1 MLKRTPF
8 YDFHVSAGARMV
20 EYAGWEMPIL
30 YRGIIEEH
38 EHTRK
43 SGSIFDVSHMGRI
56 SFSGPQAAALIDRV
70 VTRKISDQR
79 IGQSRYSLV
88 CNEAG
93 GILDDVIVSRDTKN
107 WLVVCNASNRERIV
121 KHFNEVRRSADLDVD
136 VVDQTTATAMVAI
149 QGPKVIEKLAN
160 VLPVEFDTLRR
171 YHFVTDSLMLVKFTC
186 FRSGY
191 TGEDGVEL
199 ILPAK
204 AAAMAMKM
212 LGGRMD
218 RAEATIRPAGLGARD
233 TLRLEAGM
241 PLYGN
246 ELTEATDPLSAGLG
260 WAVDLT
266 KDFIGVASLRQIAEA
281 GPKRKLVGLELA
293 DRRIAR
299 HGAPVLQNGKS
310 VGEVTSGTF
319 GPTLQ
324 KSIAMAYVDAPLAAE
339 GTALEVEL
347 KGTTNAARIVK
358 PPFYKRSQ

>member
-1 MLKRTPF
+1 
-8 YDFHVSAGARMV
+8 
-20 EYAGWEMPIL
+20 MPIL

-56 SFSGPQAAALIDRV
+56 SFSGPQAVALIDRV
-70 VTRKISDQR
+70 VTRKISDQK

-93 GILDDVIVSRDTKN
+93 GILDDVIVSRDAKN

-121 KHFNEVRRSADLDVD
+121 KHFNEVRRAADLDVD

-160 VLPVEFDTLRR
+160 VLPVEFDSLKR
-171 YHFVTDSLMLVKFTC
+171 YNFVTDSLMLVKFTC

-246 ELTEATDPLSAGLG
+246 ELTEATDPISAGLA

-266 KDFIGVASLRQIAEA
+266 KDFIGVAPLRQIAEA

-299 HGAPVLQNGKS
+299 HGASVLQNGKP

-319 GPTLQ
+319 SPTLQ
-324 KSIAMAYVDAPLAAE
+324 KSIAMAYVDAPQAVE
-339 GTALEVEL
+339 GVALDIDL

-358 PPFYKRSQ
+358 LPFYKRAK